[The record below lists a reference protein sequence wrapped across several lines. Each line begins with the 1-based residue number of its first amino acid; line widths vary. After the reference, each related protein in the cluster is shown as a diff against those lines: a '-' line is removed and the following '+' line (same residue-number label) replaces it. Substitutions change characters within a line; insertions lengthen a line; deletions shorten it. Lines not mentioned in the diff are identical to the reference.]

1 MTVAKLILSN
11 CSPIAVGPFSERLSR
26 MPELAVS
33 TQRKSRILGDAT
45 DRRGRYGAAKLAELL
60 EWPVSDIAKYLGRAR
75 SSESRVHQ
83 EKLAALTAIVEDVF
97 ELTNGDLRATRAWFR
112 MPLGTLDGIT
122 PREEILR
129 GNLWRVRNL
138 VDEMH
143 SGLAF

>member
-1 MTVAKLILSN
+1 MRPISVADTTVAK
-11 CSPIAVGPFSERLSR
+11 IA
-26 MPELAVS
+26 
-33 TQRKSRILGDAT
+33 TQ
-45 DRRGRYGAAKLAELL
+45 L
-60 EWPVSDIAKYLGRAR
+60 EWSVADINRYLGRPR
-75 SSESRVHQ
+75 VTISRVKALHAHQ
-83 EKLAALTAIVEDVF
+83 EKLAALAVLVQDVF
-97 ELTNGDLRATRAWFR
+97 DLTQNSVRAMRAWFR

>member
-1 MTVAKLILSN
+1 MRAA
-11 CSPIAVGPFSERLSR
+11 AV
-26 MPELAVS
+26 
-33 TQRKSRILGDAT
+33 TTIKKSRILGDAT
-45 DRRGRYGAAKLAELL
+45 DRSGRYGAAKLAELL
-60 EWPVSDIAKYLGRAR
+60 EWPVSDIGKYLGRAQ
-75 SSESRVHQ
+75 SPVSQSRVRQ
-83 EKLAALTAIVEDVF
+83 EKLAALAALVHDVF

>member
-1 MTVAKLILSN
+1 MA
-11 CSPIAVGPFSERLSR
+11 G
-26 MPELAVS
+26 
-33 TQRKSRILGDAT
+33 
-45 DRRGRYGAAKLAELL
+45 
-60 EWPVSDIAKYLGRAR
+60 SDIAKYLGPAQ
-75 SSESRVHQ
+75 SPVSQPRVRQ
-83 EKLAALTAIVEDVF
+83 EKLEELAALVQDVF
-97 ELTNGDLRATRAWFR
+97 ELTKGDLRATRAWFR

>member
-1 MTVAKLILSN
+1 MRTATVTTIK
-11 CSPIAVGPFSERLSR
+11 
-26 MPELAVS
+26 
-33 TQRKSRILGDAT
+33 KSRILSDAT
-45 DRRGRYGAAKLAELL
+45 DRTGRYGVAKLAELL
-60 EWPVSDIAKYLGRAR
+60 EWPVSDIAKYLGRAQ
-75 SSESRVHQ
+75 SPVSQSRVRQ
-83 EKLAALTAIVEDVF
+83 EKLAALAALVQDVF
-97 ELTNGDLRATRAWFR
+97 ALTQSNVRVMRAWFR